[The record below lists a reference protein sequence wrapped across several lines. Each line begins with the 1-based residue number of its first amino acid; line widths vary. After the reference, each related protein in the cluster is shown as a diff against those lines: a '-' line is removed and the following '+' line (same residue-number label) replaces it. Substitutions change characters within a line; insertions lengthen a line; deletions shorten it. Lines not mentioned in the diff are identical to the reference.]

1 MESEWSDADSDEW
14 AQEELLL
21 PAIII
26 PTHHTNNY
34 RHDGIT
40 STSNSEQIFDETDLQ
55 QQDDYWDVP
64 TATTAMI
71 SKDDTTSQ
79 TTTTKGTR
87 TTPVRQEDDDNQGGY
102 PMLLVNLTRL
112 SDGVIHSK
120 FDVNSVND
128 PAAVKEW
135 RRTVERNF
143 DTYASDASMLV
154 NRIVIPCGST
164 VWRTALQNL
173 RREEPGIYYCPIFPP
188 VSPKDAQPLS

>member
-26 PTHHTNNY
+26 PTHHTNN
-34 RHDGIT
+34 
-40 STSNSEQIFDETDLQ
+40 SETDFLQ
-55 QQDDYWDVP
+55 HQDDYWDVP
-64 TATTAMI
+64 TATTAMS
-71 SKDDTTSQ
+71 SKDDTTHQ

-87 TTPVRQEDDDNQGGY
+87 TTDVSQEDDDNQGGY